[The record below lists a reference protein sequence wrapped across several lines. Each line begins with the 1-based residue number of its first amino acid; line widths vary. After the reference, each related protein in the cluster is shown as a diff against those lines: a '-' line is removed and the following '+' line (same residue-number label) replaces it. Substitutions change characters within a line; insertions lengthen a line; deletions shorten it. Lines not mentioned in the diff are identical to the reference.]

1 MRASVV
7 SVYSIRVRGVLTI
20 EHTLEL
26 IEMRE
31 RHPRVFPPVLCRARR
46 QSRRHHLEFLSSRI
60 REDHRLAGTL
70 QKVEV
75 LESLR
80 DRCSDD
86 EDTVVTHHKDPPT
99 AQSAR
104 QAGSLIA
111 VVGDPAILEIL
122 GDAPVK
128 ARRILIYGLHARIGK
143 RR

>member
-80 DRCSDD
+80 HRCSDD
-86 EDTVVTHHKDPPT
+86 EDTLVTHHKDPPT
-99 AQSAR
+99 PQSTPH
-104 QAGSLIA
+104 AGHLMPTLLH
-111 VVGDPAILEIL
+111 PALL
-122 GDAPVK
+122 
-128 ARRILIYGLHARIGK
+128 
-143 RR
+143 